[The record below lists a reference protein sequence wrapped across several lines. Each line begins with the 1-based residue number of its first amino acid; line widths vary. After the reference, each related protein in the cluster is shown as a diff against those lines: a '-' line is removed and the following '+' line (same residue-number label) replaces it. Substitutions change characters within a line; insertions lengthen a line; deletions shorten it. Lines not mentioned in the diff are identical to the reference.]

1 MWPDLTKLRHS
12 GKTLAVLWRFILYWA
27 KFWNQIRHIFM
38 MLDRFSFLSMAQN
51 SKYNLAIWSC
61 CRPTVHIPPVIFSS
75 FFCKISYKRR
85 KYGKETAES
94 NKTISD
100 LNIAG
105 CNKIRFF
112 QGRLSEYNHWKY
124 CTKIKLSSKDF
135 EYIILFILIL

>member
-1 MWPDLTKLRHS
+1 MTRFDEITPLGQNFGCSLKVYFVL
-12 GKTLAVLWRFILYWA
+12 GKILEPNSAYFYDVGQIFISV
-27 KFWNQIRHIFM
+27 NGP
-38 MLDRFSFLSMAQN
+38 N

-112 QGRLSEYNHWKY
+112 QGRLSEYNHWQY
-124 CTKIKLSSKDF
+124 FTKIKLSSKDF